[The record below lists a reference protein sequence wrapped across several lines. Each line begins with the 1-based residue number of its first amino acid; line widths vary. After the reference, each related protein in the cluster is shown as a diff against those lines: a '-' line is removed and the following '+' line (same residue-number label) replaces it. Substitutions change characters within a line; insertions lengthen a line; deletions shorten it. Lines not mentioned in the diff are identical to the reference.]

1 MWEEEDE
8 EEKDSTEEE
17 AVLEEG
23 LDENEAEAL
32 EGKAAAK
39 KQVDEVDPD
48 SLTVSAKE
56 ALRHKLEE
64 DMKAFLKRGGAVKHI
79 DADESKMGERETAR
93 APEEDEEDA

>member
-23 LDENEAEAL
+23 LDEDEAEAL

-39 KQVDEVDPD
+39 KQVDDIDPD
-48 SLTVSAKE
+48 SMTVSAKE
-56 ALRHKLEE
+56 SLRRKLDD
-64 DMKAFLKRGGAVKHI
+64 DMKAFLRRGGAVKHI
-79 DADESKMGERETAR
+79 EADESKMGERETAR
-93 APEEDEEDA
+93 APEEDEEEA